1 MNLWQSLSDI
11 SHYYC
16 LSLLNLNDIKYD
28 DFQLLNIL
36 NNEAVIIKNKNED
49 KEESVKDMKKNE
61 NVQISLKF
69 KKLNVSEDD
78 FNINLKISLSL
89 ISIV

>member
-36 NNEAVIIKNKNED
+36 NNEAVIIKNENED